1 MSMLWTLSEVFSV
14 MMKCIWIEFKSTYE
28 ESIVA
33 SRQPNSPFDVK
44 EMGES
49 RAQELSRRTA
59 GFILRRTHAILDKY
73 LPSKQESVVFCKPSD
88 LQVDQLLFG
97 L

>member
-1 MSMLWTLSEVFSV
+1 
-14 MMKCIWIEFKSTYE
+14 MMKCIPIEFKKTYE

-33 SRQPNSPFDVK
+33 SRQLSSPIDVK

-49 RAQELSRRTA
+49 KAHELSRRTA

-73 LPSKQESVVFCKPSD
+73 LPSKQESVIFCKPSE
-88 LQVDQLLFG
+88 LQVDQLLSG
-97 L
+97 LSFIHFD